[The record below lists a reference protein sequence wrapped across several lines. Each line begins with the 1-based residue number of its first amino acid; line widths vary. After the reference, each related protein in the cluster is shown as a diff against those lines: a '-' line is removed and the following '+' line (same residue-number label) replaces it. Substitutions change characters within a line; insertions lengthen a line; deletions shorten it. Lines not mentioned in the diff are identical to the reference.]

1 MATGKTTSGRT
12 PAEKPAE
19 ERAMVGQSAAWQEY
33 EVKEPYPE
41 IRIGQRNPM
50 YARAML
56 DNMGGINSEMSAV
69 SLYFYNQLVVHDQ
82 EEVAL
87 AFHKISIVE
96 MHHLEIFGA
105 LALQL
110 GEDPRLWT
118 DRGQQKVYWSPGY
131 NRYPRCLKC
140 LLNNAI
146 EGEKR
151 AIAKYRQQCG
161 WIRDAN
167 IVANLER
174 ILLDEESHVR
184 ILEHLKE
191 HCVEEKKA

>member
-1 MATGKTTSGRT
+1 MATGKTMPERT
-12 PAEKPAE
+12 HSAKPAAEKT
-19 ERAMVGQSAAWQEY
+19 AAWQQY
-33 EVKEPYPE
+33 EVQEPYPE
-41 IRIGQRNPM
+41 IRAEQRNPM

-56 DNMGGINSEMSAV
+56 DNMGGSDSEMSTV
-69 SLYFYNQLVVHDQ
+69 SLYFYNHLITHDR
-82 EEVAL
+82 EEIAL

-110 GEDPRLWT
+110 GADPRLWT
-118 DRGQQKVYWSPGY
+118 DQGRRKSYWTPGY

-151 AIAKYRQQCG
+151 AIAKYRRQCG
-161 WIRDAN
+161 WIRDTN

-174 ILLDEESHVR
+174 ILLDEEAHVR
-184 ILEHLKE
+184 ILEHLQADCTQEQKT
-191 HCVEEKKA
+191 